1 MARKKNTE
9 FRVGLF
15 VIIPVITLLIFVMI
29 KMGYSFEGSTIDVYL
44 KVDTL
49 TSVEKGTLIK
59 IKGYNV
65 GRVVKMRPV
74 FKPAL
79 HFLATLRLN
88 KDIEL
93 HEDCSAI
100 IMNQNIIGDTII
112 ELKNPEKKGNLLQD
126 GDVLEGLE
134 YVNLESL
141 MKNVNALLLSVSST
155 ANVFKEIS
163 MNSRGDIQKLM
174 KNLADS
180 GAQLSKF
187 LETAQVDV
195 IQILKSFRKT
205 AVTMQEISTELK
217 KHPVKFLFKDDDK
230 K

>member
-1 MARKKNTE
+1 
-9 FRVGLF
+9 
-15 VIIPVITLLIFVMI
+15 
-29 KMGYSFEGSTIDVYL
+29 
-44 KVDTL
+44 
-49 TSVEKGTLIK
+49 
-59 IKGYNV
+59 
-65 GRVVKMRPV
+65 
-74 FKPAL
+74 
-79 HFLATLRLN
+79 
-88 KDIEL
+88 
-93 HEDCSAI
+93 
-100 IMNQNIIGDTII
+100 
-112 ELKNPEKKGNLLQD
+112 
-126 GDVLEGLE
+126 
-134 YVNLESL
+134 

>member
-126 GDVLEGLE
+126 GDVLE
-134 YVNLESL
+134 
-141 MKNVNALLLSVSST
+141 
-155 ANVFKEIS
+155 
-163 MNSRGDIQKLM
+163 
-174 KNLADS
+174 
-180 GAQLSKF
+180 
-187 LETAQVDV
+187 
-195 IQILKSFRKT
+195 
-205 AVTMQEISTELK
+205 
-217 KHPVKFLFKDDDK
+217 
-230 K
+230 